1 VSSPGEPNPAGV
13 GRQLAAFGPY
23 FAAESHEPDAGP
35 PHAPWRA
42 MGELVDGVD
51 GVVAERVEAVRGYL
65 GAAGGGS
72 AESVEL
78 RVAASV
84 MHLGLAARVLS
95 PLFGLAVLGRELP
108 ASEPGGLRDLRW
120 QPVLGSMFALS
131 IPGLDDARPTRVTGG
146 GHDAWPR
153 SVALLAGELCE
164 IMRPFGVSTR
174 VLWGNVASALNGA
187 RIALGAAEPR
197 LALRAQVELAR
208 ILEWEPLVGT
218 SHTTPDGRFQRRSC
232 CLIYRAAPDR
242 RGPLCGDCVLVR

>member
-1 VSSPGEPNPAGV
+1 MSSFGEPSPVDV
-13 GRQLAAFGPY
+13 GGQLAAFGPY

-42 MGELVDGVD
+42 MGELVDGAD
-51 GVVAERVEAVRGYL
+51 GVLAGRVEAVRGYL
-65 GAAGGGS
+65 GAVGGGS

-84 MHLGLAARVLS
+84 MHLGLVARVLS

-108 ASEPGGLRDLRW
+108 ASEPVGLRDLRW
-120 QPVLGSMFALS
+120 QPMLGSNFALS
-131 IPGLDDARPTRVTGG
+131 IPGLDDARPTRVAGEDPG
-146 GHDAWPR
+146 E
-153 SVALLAGELCE
+153 SIALLAGELCE

-174 VLWGNVASALNGA
+174 VLWGNVASALTGA

-197 LALRAQVELAR
+197 LTLRAQVELAR
-208 ILEWEPLVGT
+208 VLEWGQLVGT
-218 SHTTPDGRFQRRSC
+218 SRTTPDGRFQRRSC